1 MLNIIRAILVKG
13 KGKRVM
19 CIVTYNIIR
28 WEGQRCP
35 IYCTCLKARHRRI
48 GHSPD
53 RRFMWLKKGQPP
65 SSA

>member
-28 WEGQRCP
+28 CERDKDAQ
-35 IYCTCLKARHRRI
+35 YTALV
-48 GHSPD
+48 
-53 RRFMWLKKGQPP
+53 
-65 SSA
+65 